1 MAKITP
7 RDVDVAEI
15 HDTFTITGAISLE
28 DLGFYEKGKFNKLLA
43 EGAFEPGGIV
53 AVNPSGGLKS
63 RGHPVGATGAYQ
75 IVEVAMQLMGD
86 AGKTQVPDAEI
97 GLAQNIG
104 GSGSSTFVTI
114 LRRSR

>member
-1 MAKITP
+1 MAKLTP
-7 RDVDVAEI
+7 KDIDVAEI
-15 HDTFTITGAISLE
+15 HDTFTITGALSVE
-28 DLGFYEKGKFNKLLA
+28 DLGFCEKGKFHKMLSN
-43 EGAFEPGGIV
+43 GAFEAGGSV

-75 IVEVAMQLMGD
+75 VAEIAMQLSNKAD
-86 AGKTQVPDAEI
+86 KWQVPNAEI

-114 LRRSR
+114 IRRSR